1 MVENRESWSG
11 ALWPR
16 GEPALLQVQ
25 AGPDLLLQSGDSLS
39 TDLCCG
45 VDPRDLKEG
54 HNRTLR
60 FWEALAT
67 VLPNA
72 DTFCERKGVMKERE
86 R

>member
-1 MVENRESWSG
+1 M
-11 ALWPR
+11 
-16 GEPALLQVQ
+16 
-25 AGPDLLLQSGDSLS
+25 S

-45 VDPRDLKEG
+45 VDPRDLIEG
-54 HNRTLR
+54 HNWTGGLGNV
-60 FWEALAT
+60 WGTLAT